1 MMDEIE
7 KTVNKYIKGVQ
18 AGKILSTDPRHR
30 DPITLNEIPED
41 DPDREFPTGFGE
53 KRIREYDGLFELL
66 DRIENGQP
74 QKGEK

>member
-1 MMDEIE
+1 M
-7 KTVNKYIKGVQ
+7 
-18 AGKILSTDPRHR
+18 STIRIVVPGQDPLNEPYSYRPTGDPYWDRHR

-66 DRIENGQP
+66 DRIEDNRR
-74 QKGEK
+74 